1 MKKFAMR
8 VFVVLTSVVVI
19 ALQPVL
25 ADSDSAELEQVR
37 TRVST
42 MFDQID
48 PHNIQ
53 PSPIDGWY
61 SIRKG
66 AIIAYVTGDGRYL
79 LQGDLIDL
87 EKQVNLSE
95 TERNKARLEMI
106 SSVPDD
112 QKIIFTPDEVKY
124 SINVFTDIDCTYC
137 RKLHSQIDD
146 YLAQGIEVKYLLYP
160 RNGPTSPSWAKA
172 ERVWCAGD
180 RNEAITLAKLDQ
192 PFETSDCDASIV
204 GRNYALGRD
213 VGLTGTPAIVLPDG
227 AMLSGYLPPESLAA
241 RLALVEKPALAK
253 N

>member
-1 MKKFAMR
+1 MKKSAMR
-8 VFVVLTSVVVI
+8 IFVALISVVFI
-19 ALQPVL
+19 AVQPAF
-25 ADSDSAELEQVR
+25 ADSSSDELERVR
-37 TRVST
+37 ARVST

-48 PHNIQ
+48 PKNVE

-61 SIRKG
+61 TVRKG
-66 AIIAYVTGDGRYL
+66 AIIAYMSGDGRYL

-87 EKQVNLSE
+87 ENQVNLSE
-95 TERNKARLEMI
+95 TERNKARLEMV

-112 QKIIFTPDEVKY
+112 EKIIFTPDVVKY

-137 RKLHSQIDD
+137 RKLHSQIDE
-146 YLAQGIEVKYLLYP
+146 YLARGIEVKYLLYP

-172 ERVWCAGD
+172 ERVWCADD
-180 RNEAITLAKLDQ
+180 RHEAITLAKLDQ

-227 AMLSGYLPPESLAA
+227 AMLSGYLPPESLEA